1 MKRFLLL
8 TSVLLAAGCRIPQV
22 PTPDMLI
29 NVETAF
35 TPAVFAQ
42 GRKAA
47 VIIEATNDLPADE
60 PMLNNLT
67 FKNRK
72 TGELFFVST
81 TGREVLMISPGEYD
95 LVKFVISGST
105 GSTGLTFSEAD
116 MTPRY
121 RASFSVKAGDVAY
134 LGRIKTHVVMG
145 KKEYNNFGS
154 STQRIRSH
162 TFLLN
167 GIASLPADFIAK
179 IERDTGKEPAP
190 NLIEWRKNLSSGYS
204 R

>member
-1 MKRFLLL
+1 MKRFFLFAIFLF
-8 TSVLLAAGCRIPQV
+8 AAGCHIPTV
-22 PTPDMLI
+22 PSPDMLTI
-29 NVETAF
+29 VETAF
-35 TPAVFAQ
+35 DPAVFAQ

-47 VIIEATNDLPADE
+47 VIIEATNDLPSED

-67 FKNRK
+67 FKNRR
-72 TGELFFVST
+72 TGELFYVST

-105 GSTGLTFSEAD
+105 GLTFSEAD
-116 MTPRY
+116 LTPRY

-134 LGRIKTHVVMG
+134 LGRVKTHVVMG
-145 KKEYNNFGS
+145 KKEYDNFGPA
-154 STQRIRSH
+154 TQRVRSH

-167 GIASLPADFIAK
+167 GIDSLPADFIGR
-179 IERDTGKEPAP
+179 IERLTGKKPTS
-190 NLIEWRKNLSSGYS
+190 NLIEWRKNASAGYS